1 MRYYLLAII
10 LTLCILGSG
19 TALAGLSENQ
29 KAADRS
35 ASMPEAG
42 AIIESHAG
50 DLPIITA
57 KTEDVPAALCQ
68 QAPPSSQLK
77 RLLRYDI
84 ESAGQTFIYYSG
96 SYHPWKGFSGS
107 FPKNAPLF
115 WAATSQ
121 GWSWYA
127 SLPRGSWVQELMYI
141 PESGTLKMY
150 EIYPT
155 GMTQRYVLGFPSS
168 GYYYIWFYGDAPG
181 KHITIFTVDDEPS
194 NAVMID
200 VLPGSG
206 PTPSYPGAI
215 EENKG

>member
-1 MRYYLLAII
+1 MRCYLLSII
-10 LTLCILGSG
+10 LILCILGSG
-19 TALAGLSENQ
+19 TALAGLGENQ
-29 KAADRS
+29 RAADRS
-35 ASMPEAG
+35 KSEAE
-42 AIIESHAG
+42 AEANDVAYSK
-50 DLPIITA
+50 DLAIITA
-57 KTEDVPAALCQ
+57 KAEDVPAALCQ

-84 ESAGQTFIYYSG
+84 ESAGKTFIYYSG

-127 SLPRGSWVQELMYI
+127 SLPLGSWVQELMYI

-168 GYYYIWFYGDAPG
+168 GYYYVWFYGDVPG

-200 VLPGSG
+200 VSPRSG
-206 PTPSYPGAI
+206 PTPP
-215 EENKG
+215 